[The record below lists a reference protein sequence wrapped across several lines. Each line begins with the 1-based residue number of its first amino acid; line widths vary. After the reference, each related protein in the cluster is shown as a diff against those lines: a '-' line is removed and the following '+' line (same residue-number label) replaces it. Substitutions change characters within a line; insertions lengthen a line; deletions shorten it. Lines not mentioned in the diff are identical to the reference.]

1 MSRRNYWTTLRQRK
15 ISRRTMLGASA
26 KAGVGAA
33 GLALVGCG
41 DDDEPDAG
49 AAAAER
55 AAAAAEE
62 AAAAAV
68 AAGDARAAES
78 AAAAAVAAEAAD
90 AAGEASAAAADAA
103 DAAGEASAAAS
114 QAASAADA
122 AAALAAEAA
131 ESEDA
136 ANAAAAAEAA
146 AAAAAQAADA
156 AGAAGDAAAAAVAD
170 AAAEAAE
177 AAAQAAR
184 DVAAAVEAGT
194 ATAAAAQAAI
204 DNAAEAAAAA
214 AAAAGEA
221 SAAAGQ
227 AAAAAGQAAATAQE
241 TAEAAAETAAAAVA
255 AAQEAADAAREAAES
270 AAMAAEE
277 EEQAVAAF
285 ADIDL
290 DATITTA
297 VPSDNGGLD
306 QVRTGSH
313 LNYISHGNVFD
324 SAVET
329 DPDTNAV
336 IPHMVAAEFVD
347 DLTMVADVRPAPFH
361 DGSILSAEDM
371 VFTYE
376 RAGNIAEYHQG
387 GETSDHPAGW
397 TSAREQYGSQLWARS
412 EAQDARTWVVE
423 LHEPNATFIGVIL
436 PEGAQSLAIVSK
448 AYTERVGD
456 AVMDQEPMGTGPYR
470 FGSHGEDT
478 DFVFTRHDDHLN
490 PLDHPI
496 NVRHV
501 PFNKDLRVEVRPE
514 VLSQIAGLEA
524 GELDLLYGLATKD
537 VEGFIDDPAYDI
549 HYEGARA
556 ELLYPNLNNP
566 VMEDGSPN
574 PFLDIRV
581 REAINIAINRQ
592 DIIDNLLTGTEE
604 QPLFTPRSSFGH
616 PSEDQIAA
624 AGLNFPYDPERAR
637 ALMAEA
643 GYADGFDTTLHTVV
657 GVWNLKAELSL
668 VVQQD
673 LAAIGIRLTIKE
685 YTAAEYFSNA
695 GARQRPNAPGIWSFS
710 SAFHPDVQSVL
721 NCCILPEGVY
731 GISTPSDDPAYEEI
745 VALARAQSRELD
757 PQKRGEIIT
766 QLFLDHAK
774 GHYHGYVV
782 TLQKAALT
790 RSDIR
795 WPAGAVQGRNW
806 NHLYAAQKLKAV

>member
-1 MSRRNYWTTLRQRK
+1 M
-15 ISRRTMLGASA
+15 
-26 KAGVGAA
+26 
-33 GLALVGCG
+33 
-41 DDDEPDAG
+41 
-49 AAAAER
+49 
-55 AAAAAEE
+55 
-62 AAAAAV
+62 
-68 AAGDARAAES
+68 
-78 AAAAAVAAEAAD
+78 
-90 AAGEASAAAADAA
+90 
-103 DAAGEASAAAS
+103 
-114 QAASAADA
+114 
-122 AAALAAEAA
+122 
-131 ESEDA
+131 
-136 ANAAAAAEAA
+136 
-146 AAAAAQAADA
+146 
-156 AGAAGDAAAAAVAD
+156 
-170 AAAEAAE
+170 
-177 AAAQAAR
+177 
-184 DVAAAVEAGT
+184 
-194 ATAAAAQAAI
+194 
-204 DNAAEAAAAA
+204 
-214 AAAAGEA
+214 
-221 SAAAGQ
+221 
-227 AAAAAGQAAATAQE
+227 
-241 TAEAAAETAAAAVA
+241 
-255 AAQEAADAAREAAES
+255 
-270 AAMAAEE
+270 
-277 EEQAVAAF
+277 AAF

-313 LNYISHGNVFD
+313 LNYVSHGNVFD

-361 DGSILSAEDM
+361 DGSILSAEDL

-376 RAGNIAEYHQG
+376 RAGNVAEYHQG

-616 PSEDQIAA
+616 PSDEQVEA
-624 AGLNFPYDPERAR
+624 AGVKFAYDPERAR

-757 PQKRGEIIT
+757 PQKRGEIIA

>member
-1 MSRRNYWTTLRQRK
+1 MSNYWKTLRRRQ

-41 DDDEPDAG
+41 DDDDDA
-49 AAAAER
+49 AP
-55 AAAAAEE
+55 
-62 AAAAAV
+62 AAV
-68 AAGDARAAES
+68 DTSAIDAAAGDAS
-78 AAAAAVAAEAAD
+78 AAA
-90 AAGEASAAAADAA
+90 S
-103 DAAGEASAAAS
+103 AAGEASAAAS
-114 QAASAADA
+114 EASAAASEAAAAASQAADAAAA

-156 AGAAGDAAAAAVAD
+156 ASAAGDAAAAAVAD
-170 AAAEAAE
+170 AAAQAAE

-184 DVAAAVEAGT
+184 DAAAAVEAGT

-204 DNAAEAAAAA
+204 NAAAEAAAAA

-221 SAAAGQ
+221 SAAAG
-227 AAAAAGQAAATAQE
+227 AAAATAQE

-501 PFNKDLRVEVRPE
+501 PFHKDLRVEVRPE

-616 PSEDQIAA
+616 PSDEQVEA
-624 AGLNFPYDPERAR
+624 AGVKFAYDPERAR
-637 ALMAEA
+637 ELMAEA

>member
-1 MSRRNYWTTLRQRK
+1 MSNYWKTLRRRQ

-41 DDDEPDAG
+41 DDDDDA
-49 AAAAER
+49 AP
-55 AAAAAEE
+55 
-62 AAAAAV
+62 AAV
-68 AAGDARAAES
+68 DTSAIDAAAGDAS
-78 AAAAAVAAEAAD
+78 AAA
-90 AAGEASAAAADAA
+90 S
-103 DAAGEASAAAS
+103 AAGEASAAAS
-114 QAASAADA
+114 EASAAASEAAAAASQAADAAAA

-156 AGAAGDAAAAAVAD
+156 ASAAGDAAAAAVAD
-170 AAAEAAE
+170 AAAQAAE

-184 DVAAAVEAGT
+184 DAAAAVEAGT
-194 ATAAAAQAAI
+194 ATAEAAQAAI
-204 DNAAEAAAAA
+204 NAAAEAAAAA

-221 SAAAGQ
+221 SAAAG
-227 AAAAAGQAAATAQE
+227 AAAATAQA

-255 AAQEAADAAREAAES
+255 AAEDAAQAAREAAES

-306 QVRTGSH
+306 QQRSGSH
-313 LNYISHGNVFD
+313 LNYVSHASVYASG
-324 SAVET
+324 VET

-336 IPHMVAAEFVD
+336 IPHMVAPEFVD
-347 DLTMVADVRPAPFH
+347 DLTMVGDVRPAPFH
-361 DGSILSAEDM
+361 DGSILTAEDM

-397 TSAREQYGSQLWARS
+397 TSAREQYGSHKWARS
-412 EAQDARTWVVE
+412 EALDARTWRVE
-423 LHEPNATFIGVIL
+423 LHEPDATWAGVIL
-436 PEGAQSLAIVSK
+436 PESPTSLAIVSK

-456 AVMDQEPMGTGPYR
+456 AVMDREPMGTGPYR
-470 FGSHGEDT
+470 FVSHGEDT

-496 NVRHV
+496 NVSHV
-501 PFNKDLRVEVRPE
+501 PFHKDLRVEVRPE

-616 PSEDQIAA
+616 PSDEQVEA
-624 AGLNFPYDPERAR
+624 AGVKFAYDPERAR
-637 ALMAEA
+637 ELMAEA
-643 GYADGFDTTLHTVV
+643 GYADGFDTTLHVVV

-685 YTAAEYFSNA
+685 YTAAEYFVNTA
-695 GARQRPNAPGIWSFS
+695 ARQRPNAPGIWSFS

>member
-1 MSRRNYWTTLRQRK
+1 MSNYWKTLRRRQ

-41 DDDEPDAG
+41 DDDDDAG

-68 AAGDARAAES
+68 AAGDARAADSE
-78 AAAAAVAAEAAD
+78 AAAAVAAEAAD
-90 AAGEASAAAADAA
+90 AAAEAA
-103 DAAGEASAAAS
+103 DAAGEASDAAA
-114 QAASAADA
+114 QAAAAAAD

-170 AAAEAAE
+170 AAAQAAE

-184 DVAAAVEAGT
+184 DAAAAVEAGT

-204 DNAAEAAAAA
+204 DAAAAA
-214 AAAAGEA
+214 AAAAAEAAGEA

-227 AAAAAGQAAATAQE
+227 AAATAQA

-255 AAQEAADAAREAAES
+255 AAQEAADAAQQAAES
-270 AAMAAEE
+270 AAMAAEDDMADE
-277 EEQAVAAF
+277 ASGPF

-313 LNYISHGNVFD
+313 LNYVSHGNVFD

-361 DGSILSAEDM
+361 DGSILSAEDL

-376 RAGNIAEYHQG
+376 RAGNVAEYHQG

-616 PSEDQIAA
+616 PSDEQVEA
-624 AGLNFPYDPERAR
+624 AGVKFAYDPERAR
-637 ALMAEA
+637 ELMAEA

>member
-1 MSRRNYWTTLRQRK
+1 MSNYWKTLRRRQ

-41 DDDEPDAG
+41 DDDDDA
-49 AAAAER
+49 AP
-55 AAAAAEE
+55 
-62 AAAAAV
+62 AAV
-68 AAGDARAAES
+68 DTSAIDAAAGDAS
-78 AAAAAVAAEAAD
+78 AAA
-90 AAGEASAAAADAA
+90 S
-103 DAAGEASAAAS
+103 AAGEASAAAS
-114 QAASAADA
+114 EASAAASEAAAAASQAADAAAA

-170 AAAEAAE
+170 AAAQAAE

-184 DVAAAVEAGT
+184 DAAAAVEAGT

-204 DNAAEAAAAA
+204 DAAAEAAAAA

-221 SAAAGQ
+221 
-227 AAAAAGQAAATAQE
+227 AAAAGAAAATAQQ

-255 AAQEAADAAREAAES
+255 AAEDAAQAAREAAES

-313 LNYISHGNVFD
+313 LNYVSHGNVFD

-470 FGSHGEDT
+470 FVSHGEDT

-501 PFNKDLRVEVRPE
+501 PFHKDLRVEVRPE

-616 PSEDQIAA
+616 PSDEQVEA
-624 AGLNFPYDPERAR
+624 AGVKFAYDPERAR
-637 ALMAEA
+637 ELMAEA